1 MQTLAQIAIYIIQT
15 LGSIYLFIVVMRFLL
30 QLVKADYYNPISKMI
45 VKATNPL
52 LIPLRKIIPGF
63 WGVDFACLVLALLVE
78 IVILQAILL
87 IAGLGLQNPLLLL
100 SWSVLGIL
108 KLIAITYFWGL
119 LIMVIA
125 SWVAPYSHN
134 PGLSLLR
141 QLIEPTLAPLRRV
154 LPDLGGLD
162 LSPMIALMLLHIF
175 NQYLFPALAST
186 LGTPTGLL

>member
-1 MQTLAQIAIYIIQT
+1 MQTLAEIAIFIIQT
-15 LGSIYLFIVVMRFLL
+15 LGSIYLFIVVMRFML

-63 WGVDFACLVLALLVE
+63 WGVDFACLVLALLVKV
-78 IVILQAILL
+78 IILQVIIL

-100 SWSVLGIL
+100 PWAALGII
-108 KLIAITYFWGL
+108 KLIATTYFWGL
-119 LIMVIA
+119 IIMVIA

-141 QLIEPTLAPLRRV
+141 QLIEPSLAPLRKV

-162 LSPMIALMLLHIF
+162 LSPMIALMILHIF
-175 NQYLFPALAST
+175 NQYILPALASA
-186 LGTPTGLL
+186 LGAPMGLL

>member
-52 LIPLRKIIPGF
+52 LVPLRKVIPGF
-63 WGVDFACLVLALLVE
+63 WGIDFACLLLALLVE
-78 IVILQAILL
+78 IIILQVIIL

-100 SWSVLGIL
+100 PWAVVGII
-108 KLIAITYFWGL
+108 KLVATTYFWGL
-119 LIMVIA
+119 IIMVIA

-141 QLIEPTLAPLRRV
+141 QLIEPTLAPLRKI

-175 NQYLFPALAST
+175 NQYLLPALAGT
-186 LGTPTGLL
+186 LGAPVWLL